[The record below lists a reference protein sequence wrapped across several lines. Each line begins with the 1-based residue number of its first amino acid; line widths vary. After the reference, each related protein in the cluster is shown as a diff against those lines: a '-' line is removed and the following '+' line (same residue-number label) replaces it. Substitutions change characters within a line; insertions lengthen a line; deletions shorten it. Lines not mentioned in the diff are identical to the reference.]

1 MSLNSIGAL
10 SISPESAGKLQ
21 DTSERVRLLRKVIR
35 EQLIAIRVS
44 HDEKLARPSKSFSA
58 R

>member
-10 SISPESAGKLQ
+10 STFPGSPG
-21 DTSERVRLLRKVIR
+21 TPIGNSERVRLLRKVIK

-44 HDEKLARPSKSFSA
+44 HDAKLALPSKLLSA